1 VSRGPV
7 VHVVCFGNPLHGDDG
22 FGSHVFRHL
31 SELCRLPLA
40 VELFDAGVAGLNALP
55 YFDGCSKAVMVD
67 AVSVGAPLGTV
78 HRLVPADLEPPGG
91 ELSLHELGVTS
102 LLAALRAASNHPPE
116 LVLIGAQTGQVR
128 TFTSELSP
136 PVRAAVPVAA
146 RFVLRECSPVGGTEG
161 SRPGA
166 RSSAVRAA
174 DS

>member
-1 VSRGPV
+1 MSAAPTGR
-7 VHVVCFGNPLHGDDG
+7 HVVCFGNPWHGDDG
-22 FGSHVFRHL
+22 FGGQGFRYLRECGSVPH
-31 SELCRLPLA
+31 A

-55 YFDGCSKAVMVD
+55 YFERCSKAVTVD
-67 AVSVGAPLGTV
+67 AVRVGAPLGTV

-146 RFVLRECSPVGGTEG
+146 RFVLREAEVRTL
-161 SRPGA
+161 PGPWH
-166 RSSAVRAA
+166 
-174 DS
+174 